1 MNTTDAVSSIDIA
14 NTIYSFCGIEPPD
27 NLKGINV
34 LDNAALKNR
43 ETIFAETY
51 AHDFTTID
59 SSLYYRIAIE
69 LPYKLILPDKT
80 NKPEAEV
87 ELFNIVDDPFEEKN
101 LVGSNQEKVDELRGK
116 IKTKF

>member
-1 MNTTDAVSSIDIA
+1 M
-14 NTIYSFCGIEPPD
+14 
-27 NLKGINV
+27 

-59 SSLYYRIAIE
+59 SSLYYRIAIK

-87 ELFNIVDDPFEEKN
+87 ELFNIVDDPFETKN
-101 LVGSNQEKVDELRGK
+101 LVNSNPEKAEELK
-116 IKTKF
+116 KEIEKSFN